1 MIDIED
7 ELTGPVITAGLVTP
21 LGPLS
26 ISAQGGYI
34 VASDWVEAPPPQ
46 DPLLRE
52 AVAQVAAYFDKRLQ
66 HFHLPL
72 RPLLGFP
79 AYLRA
84 ALEMIPY
91 GETRTYGELGR
102 DLGVP
107 ARGVGQGCGANPVPV
122 IVPCHRVLGTRSLGG
137 YSGRGGVET
146 KVALLKHEGA
156 GGFLL

>member
-1 MIDIED
+1 MD
-7 ELTGPVITAGLVTP
+7 EQPTGPVITAGLVTP
-21 LGPLS
+21 FGPLS
-26 ISAQGGYI
+26 VLAQGGYI
-34 VASDWVEAPPPQ
+34 IAVDWVAGPPAEDALLSEALSQ
-46 DPLLRE
+46 IT
-52 AVAQVAAYFDKRLQ
+52 AYFDKRLQ
-66 HFHLPL
+66 VFDLPL
-72 RPLLGFP
+72 VPVLGFP

-107 ARGVGQGCGANPVPV
+107 ARGVGQGCGANPLPV
-122 IVPCHRVLGTRSLGG
+122 IVPCHRVMGTRSLGG